1 MNVSQAAKALAT
13 GLESVGGRGQLKGRH
28 FEIMVKDFTQVE
40 QAVPIR
46 LTYGIVES
54 ASVQMTPIFGFR
66 SQAITTKAGK

>member
-1 MNVSQAAKALAT
+1 MNLSQVGKQLAT
-13 GLESVGGRGQLKGRH
+13 GAESVGGRGALKGRQ

-46 LTYGIVES
+46 LSYGIVES
-54 ASVQMTPIFGFR
+54 AGVQMTPIFGFR